1 MSWRLLKTGNGYMRV
16 HYVLWLF
23 HTFGTENTNYICY
36 KKLEKH
42 KAIHSEFSVKITFQL
57 QFYTQSKLLLLK
69 ENRFKDTFRWCLKK
83 LTSHALFLGKSKS
96 CADKMKE
103 KSWRR
108 KQQPTPVSLP
118 GKSRVQRSWVGYSP
132 WGRKESD
139 TARQLND
146 DIHRKRP

>member
-1 MSWRLLKTGNGYMRV
+1 MMSQKTNLSCTLSR
-16 HYVLWLF
+16 
-23 HTFGTENTNYICY
+23 
-36 KKLEKH
+36 
-42 KAIHSEFSVKITFQL
+42 
-57 QFYTQSKLLLLK
+57 
-69 ENRFKDTFRWCLKK
+69 
-83 LTSHALFLGKSKS
+83 KSKS

-118 GKSRVQRSWVGYSP
+118 GKSRGQRSWVGYSP